1 MTPPVK
7 NIHQIC
13 RDWRKDFLVSTLLTN
28 GRRFEPESSRGKL
41 EMNLEQ
47 LLELSL
53 LSLRTPQI
61 CTWRS
66 KEAKETFLKIE

>member
-1 MTPPVK
+1 MCEFFKIVYV
-7 NIHQIC
+7 
-13 RDWRKDFLVSTLLTN
+13 RLTN
-28 GRRFEPESSRGKL
+28 GRWFEPESSGGEL

-61 CTWRS
+61 YTWRP
-66 KEAKETFLKIE
+66 KEAKKTFLKTR